1 MAVEFSVLVYRVTV
15 ATGID
20 LPIKIVIPY
29 FKGVGSSMIGLG
41 DLVRRIITLSSW
53 NESLAWID
61 PLIMTHS

>member
-41 DLVRRIITLSSW
+41 DLVRRIITLSS
-53 NESLAWID
+53 
-61 PLIMTHS
+61 